1 VVGITTSRTGTSSGT
16 SSTNTGGAAS
26 SSTTFVPASGA
37 QEVELRMG
45 IEGVA
50 VVVLGVGGFVAG
62 LL

>member
-1 VVGITTSRTGTSSGT
+1 MVVSTTSRAGTPSGT
-16 SSTNTGGAAS
+16 SSTNTGGAATS
-26 SSTTFVPASGA
+26 SSTFVPASGA
-37 QEVELRMG
+37 QEIGLRMG